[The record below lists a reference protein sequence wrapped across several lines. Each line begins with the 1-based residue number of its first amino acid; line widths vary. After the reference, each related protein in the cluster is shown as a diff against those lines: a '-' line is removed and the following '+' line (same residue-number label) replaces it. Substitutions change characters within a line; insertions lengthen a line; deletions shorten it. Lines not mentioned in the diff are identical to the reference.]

1 MVRYLKSFSFIFYQ
15 IARPVSYLRI
25 HHEDKWIYDWLIPA
39 ILTGLTI
46 APLAW
51 LSDLPAVVGD
61 DGLLASIT
69 GFVENLP
76 GFFIAALAA
85 VATFNKHD
93 IDQLMNNPPKVS
105 IMYQGTRI
113 MVEMTRR
120 RFLCV
125 LFSYLTATSI
135 FIVICFYLGKAIGA
149 GGDDTQLL
157 GWGAALAYFFIFW
170 QMITATLLGL
180 YYLGERLHTPDS

>member
-1 MVRYLKSFSFIFYQ
+1 MVRHLKSLQFIVYQ
-15 IARPVSYLRI
+15 MARPVSYLRI
-25 HHEDKWIYDWLIPA
+25 HHDDKWIYDWLLPA
-39 ILTGLTI
+39 ALTALTV
-46 APLAW
+46 AFLAAFSN
-51 LSDLPAVVGD
+51 LHAVVGED
-61 DGLLASIT
+61 ALLERIT

-125 LFSYLTATSI
+125 LFSYLTAASI
-135 FIVICFYLGKAIGA
+135 FIVICFYLGRTVGESNDLPSAVIWTA
-149 GGDDTQLL
+149 TATYL
-157 GWGAALAYFFIFW
+157 FVFW
-170 QMITATLLGL
+170 QMIVATLLGL